1 MKNPFAPNIGQ
12 ILRNAW
18 LTLTESMLSCMWTV
32 SYSIVTSNNS
42 WACCRGSWGLGGC
55 CRWCLRRRSRTL
67 MCITRFTLWTFSD
80 TVSPESFLGRV
91 VTRSR
96 SSWCSG
102 AAWFGTI
109 TPYRP
114 WRKPTVSIL
123 QSGRK
128 AMYFNLSIC
137 LNNFFFTLGLAM
149 YYESLW

>member
-1 MKNPFAPNIGQ
+1 MKNPFAPNIVET
-12 ILRNAW
+12 LRNER

-42 WACCRGSWGLGGC
+42 WACCGGSWRLGV
-55 CRWCLRRRSRTL
+55 RCLRRRRWTIL
-67 MCITRFTLWTFSD
+67 CITWFTLWTLSD
-80 TVSPESFLGRV
+80 TVSPESFLSRV

-96 SSWCSG
+96 SSWCSR

-123 QSGRK
+123 KRWRK
-128 AMYFNLSIC
+128 AIISTYV
-137 LNNFFFTLGLAM
+137 FFGIIFSTLG
-149 YYESLW
+149 